1 MPTSFDAV
9 FVILLFLI
17 PGFIARGVL
26 SSIYPTSEPSE
37 ARLVLTAIALS
48 CINYGLWSWLLVLA
62 WKGAWYEGALP
73 LALLAVL
80 ILFLSPVVFTLA
92 VGSFMRTDAFRKM
105 RETFGIRH
113 PTPKSWDYFFG
124 KGLPCWVIATL
135 KSGRVIGGY
144 YGTDSFASSFPA
156 EEDLYLEKLCDMT
169 PDGRLNGIAALT
181 LGGIIRMEDVQLL
194 ELFEYVPEEEWDGA
208 E

>member
-37 ARLVLTAIALS
+37 VRLVLTAIALS

-62 WKGAWYEGALP
+62 WKGAWYEGAIP

-113 PTPKSWDYFFG
+113 PTPESWDYFFG

>member
-1 MPTSFDAV
+1 MPTSFHAV

-26 SSIYPTSEPSE
+26 SSIYPGSEPSE

-48 CINYGLWSWLLVLA
+48 CINYGLWSWLLVLV
-62 WKGAWYEGALP
+62 WKNAWYDNALP
-73 LALLAVL
+73 LALLTVL
-80 ILFLSPVVFTLA
+80 ILFLSPVLFTLA
-92 VGSFMRTDAFRKM
+92 VGSFMRTDAFRRL
-105 RETFGIRH
+105 REAFGIRH

-124 KGLPCWVIATL
+124 KGLPCWIIVTL
-135 KSGRVIGGY
+135 KSGRIIGGY
-144 YGTDSFASSFPA
+144 YGTNSFASSFPA

-169 PDGRLNGIAALT
+169 PDGRLNGITGFT

-194 ELFEYVPEEEWDGA
+194 EFFEYVPEERDDA